1 MTPEFASEA
10 VACWI
15 ILSGFLVVLGVGAFI
30 ADVIFPRIPFLN
42 RWLDSLPDYEDDD
55 EVYEQYLAERRA
67 RRIARQ
73 RKLAARKGRR

>member
-1 MTPEFASEA
+1 MSPEFASEA
-10 VACWI
+10 MACLVI
-15 ILSGFLVVLGVGAFI
+15 FSGFMIVLGIGAFI

-55 EVYEQYLAERRA
+55 EVYEQYLAECRA

>member
-10 VACWI
+10 MACLVI
-15 ILSGFLVVLGVGAFI
+15 FSGFMIVLGIGAFI

-55 EVYEQYLAERRA
+55 EAYEQYRAECRA

>member
-1 MTPEFASEA
+1 MSPEFASEA
-10 VACWI
+10 MACLVI
-15 ILSGFLVVLGVGAFI
+15 FSGFMIVLGIGAFI
-30 ADVIFPRIPFLN
+30 ADVIFPRIQFLN

-55 EVYEQYLAERRA
+55 EVYEQYLAECRA

>member
-1 MTPEFASEA
+1 MSPEFASEA
-10 VACWI
+10 MACLVI
-15 ILSGFLVVLGVGAFI
+15 FSGFMIVLGIGAFI

-67 RRIARQ
+67 RHIARQ

>member
-1 MTPEFASEA
+1 MTPDFIGEA
-10 VACWI
+10 VSCGI
-15 ILSGFLVVLGVGAFI
+15 IFAGFMIMLGVGCFV
-30 ADVIFPRIPFLN
+30 ADYIFPHIPFLN
-42 RWLDSLPDYEDDD
+42 RWLDSLPDFEDDD

>member
-15 ILSGFLVVLGVGAFI
+15 IFSGFLVVLGVGAFI